1 MIFYYLNRFARQIS
15 EQSCQ
20 ESPISP
26 ASLHHMVPG
35 NKTTNQNIPS
45 STKNTFSSQKNSPKN
60 SNSKEN
66 NERFGSKSK
75 KKSSMFK
82 ETTATPK
89 KPTTNADK
97 QTKSS
102 RKVSNSSSATRT
114 QSKFSDKNDSVL
126 EHSVSKDIKD
136 ISGVPNSSNF
146 TNSRAKQATADTTTL
161 DKKQCNKNA
170 LIENTQNRVKTNHL
184 SPSDTMS
191 SLSAYQNT
199 QGIHLDNS
207 YSVVSNL
214 NKSTSNLN
222 NSVNSDINN
231 AVSSSLNDYNEGSN
245 NTIDYRK
252 KKPVPLPRS
261 KIPLPSQQQLEL
273 EKAKESKPKPIQ
285 RTSVA
290 SRLFWKRS
298 KTDLGL
304 DAVTSYKNNKQNK
317 KDANVSSAIK
327 YPAPKVPTF
336 NRPIPNTS
344 ELPVVIDVPNVK
356 RRSSITTD
364 RKAREARQRL
374 HLTSNTA
381 LRSGNSNQKGNNH
394 SASIDGESQ
403 LKPKPEIKEKPT
415 FSTFKQ
421 QTGSNASLNHVP
433 KSENKGS
440 KHSSIFGS
448 PRKTST
454 LTKKLV
460 NNSQSKNKESSSN
473 SLVEDLKKQELIKR
487 LHENDPGKD
496 LTLRNNNIS
505 GSNRSINF
513 NKTNPTSNELEL
525 NKSNRILDN
534 LINNSN
540 KEDMPSSTDNENLL
554 NDTASFENKFDEQ
567 NRPRAKQQKSAPL
580 MISTEPL
587 VSPYDN
593 GNNNSF
599 EDNID
604 NRYHVNT
611 ENQQERMSESADK
624 SCSTSFDSMEDHS
637 VVHGSRTLS
646 NSSNSSV
653 LSSAL
658 ANAKNEMNILSAHL
672 ETSGSESSVCKGELG
687 ENSIDNKL
695 NTDKDY
701 DNHIDDRTTAL
712 DFKEKNDNSEYI
724 TPTKQ
729 KEKIYEETMEDDN
742 ICTTPEPVSNAT
754 LFMSDSSLQLK
765 SPISTTSRSP
775 PSPTIG
781 ATPTRQVMQS
791 KIQFSIFY
799 IPQSNSER

>member
-35 NKTTNQNIPS
+35 NKNTNQNIPS
-45 STKNTFSSQKNSPKN
+45 STKNTFSPQKNSPK
-60 SNSKEN
+60 NSKEN
-66 NERFGSKSK
+66 NERFGSKGK

-114 QSKFSDKNDSVL
+114 HSKFSDKNDSVL

-136 ISGVPNSSNF
+136 TSGVPNSSNF

-170 LIENTQNRVKTNHL
+170 LTENTQNSVKTNNL

-199 QGIHLDNS
+199 QGIRLDSS

-231 AVSSSLNDYNEGSN
+231 AVSSSLNNHNEVSN

-317 KDANVSSAIK
+317 KEANVSSAIK

-336 NRPIPNTS
+336 NRPIPNSS

-356 RRSSITTD
+356 RRSSTITTD

-381 LRSGNSNQKGNNH
+381 LRSGNANQKGNGQ
-394 SASIDGESQ
+394 SANIDGESQ

-421 QTGSNASLNHVP
+421 QTSSNSSLNHVP
-433 KSENKGS
+433 KAESKGS

-460 NNSQSKNKESSSN
+460 HNSQIKNKESSSN
-473 SLVEDLKKQELIKR
+473 SLVEDLKNQDLIKR
-487 LHENDPGKD
+487 LHGNDSGND
-496 LTLRNNNIS
+496 LTQRNNNIS
-505 GSNRSINF
+505 GSNRSINY
-513 NKTNPTSNELEL
+513 NKTDRTSNELEL
-525 NKSNRILDN
+525 KKSNRILDN
-534 LINNSN
+534 LIDNST
-540 KEDMPSSTDNENLL
+540 KDDMPSSTDNENLL
-554 NDTASFENKFDEQ
+554 NSNENKFDEK
-567 NRPRAKQQKSAPL
+567 NRPRTKQQKSAPL

-593 GNNNSF
+593 DNNNSF
-599 EDNID
+599 DDNID

-658 ANAKNEMNILSAHL
+658 ANVKNEMNILSAHL
-672 ETSGSESSVCKGELG
+672 ETSGSESSINKAPLDEK
-687 ENSIDNKL
+687 SIDNKL
-695 NTDKDY
+695 DISKDY
-701 DNHIDDRTTAL
+701 DHHIDDRTATL
-712 DFKEKNDNSEYI
+712 DFRESDDNSEFI

-729 KEKIYEETMEDDN
+729 KEKMYEETMEDDN

-791 KIQFSIFY
+791 EIRLFIF
-799 IPQSNSER
+799 IHN